1 MSLQPLDKIII
12 TDLLCRGRI
21 GVPAEERT
29 RAQDILIN
37 LTLFVDTRKAGETD
51 DIQDSVDYSATA
63 RLILDL
69 VEANQ
74 RHTLE
79 ALAADIA
86 DLCLSL
92 ERVEKVLVRVEK
104 PNRVRFTRLVGVEIE
119 RSK

>member
-1 MSLQPLDKIII
+1 MNVQSLDKILI

-29 RAQDILIN
+29 RSQDILVN
-37 LTLFVDTRKAGETD
+37 LSLFVDTRKAGASD
-51 DIQDSVDYSATA
+51 DIADSVDYSTTA
-63 RLILDL
+63 RLVLDL

-86 DLCLSL
+86 ELCLSL
-92 ERVEKVLVRVEK
+92 ERVEKVMVRVEK
-104 PNRVRFTRLVGVEIE
+104 PNRVRFARLVGVEIE